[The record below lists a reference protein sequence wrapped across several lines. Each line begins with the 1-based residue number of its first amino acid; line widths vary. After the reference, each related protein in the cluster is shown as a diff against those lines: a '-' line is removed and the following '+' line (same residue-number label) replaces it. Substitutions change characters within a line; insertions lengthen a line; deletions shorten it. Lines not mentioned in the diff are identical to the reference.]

1 MRISISWLGRQIACC
16 LVTLLVA
23 SLAEAATTP
32 LPEPQAAGAAVA
44 GQAQT
49 QADARGTSEV
59 AADGSQPAQLPDSPG
74 AAQAADQSQQTAAS
88 PVAAANQQSTGN
100 QSTGNQSTGN
110 QSSGQP
116 PVGTAAAPYVQ
127 PGGVA
132 ASRPA
137 GAAIAPAKQK
147 RSRSFAIKV
156 GLLVGAAV
164 AIGVVTAVS
173 LSSPSRPH

>member
-100 QSTGNQSTGN
+100 QSTGNQS
-110 QSSGQP
+110 SGQP

>member
-1 MRISISWLGRQIACC
+1 MRISIAWLGRQIACC

-32 LPEPQAAGAAVA
+32 LPEPQAAGAAVTGAAVA

-49 QADARGTSEV
+49 QADARGTSET

-88 PVAAANQQSTGN
+88 SGAAGNQQSSGN
-100 QSTGNQSTGN
+100 QSTGNQN
-110 QSSGQP
+110 SGQP

-137 GAAIAPAKQK
+137 GAAIAPAKQR

-156 GLLVGAAV
+156 GLLVGAGI